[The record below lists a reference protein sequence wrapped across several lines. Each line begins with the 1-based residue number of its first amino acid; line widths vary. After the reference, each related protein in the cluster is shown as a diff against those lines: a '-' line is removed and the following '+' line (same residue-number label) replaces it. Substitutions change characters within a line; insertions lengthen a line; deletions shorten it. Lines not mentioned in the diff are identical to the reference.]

1 MTLRTRFTPSLTTAA
16 AALLAS
22 SLSMPLVAQYVSDSA
37 TIADRTDK
45 SKANEAVWPQ
55 DSCEKLQQ
63 AAGAYIYLSGEFLKE
78 ADQSKDPAVKK
89 SSFGTGAAL
98 SQLSANAA
106 NIYEVFCKS

>member
-1 MTLRTRFTPSLTTAA
+1 MALKTRFTPSLITAA

-22 SLSMPLVAQYVSDSA
+22 SLSTPLLAQYVSHSA
-37 TIADRTDK
+37 PVAEGVDK
-45 SKANEAVWPQ
+45 SKATEAVWPQ

-78 ADQSKDPAVKK
+78 ADESKDPAVKK
-89 SSFGTGAAL
+89 TSFGTGAAL

>member
-1 MTLRTRFTPSLTTAA
+1 MTPKTCFIPSPTTAA
-16 AALLAS
+16 LALLAS
-22 SLSMPLVAQYVSDSA
+22 SLSMPLVAQYVSDPA
-37 TIADRTDK
+37 LIADSMDE
-45 SKANEAVWPQ
+45 SKATEAVWPQ
-55 DSCEKLQQ
+55 DSCEKLQE

-89 SSFGTGAAL
+89 TSFATGAAL